1 MKKIT
6 LLFICL
12 IGNFVF
18 SHTINYENVVLR
30 HWSIEKKHQFIDGS
44 FMMYKNDFV
53 FIEDA
58 NHAISKVL
66 FSDLSNQYSNIT
78 FIKIDTDNAEEL
90 AKYYEVSALPT
101 VLFINDGD
109 VISIIKGF
117 DSNKIK
123 SEVEELNKLE

>member
-1 MKKIT
+1 MDKVIYISDKAQVPLKGKVILDFYADWCGPCKKLGPI
-6 LLFICL
+6 
-12 IGNFVF
+12 
-18 SHTINYENVVLR
+18 
-30 HWSIEKKHQFIDGS
+30 
-44 FMMYKNDFV
+44 
-53 FIEDA
+53 
-58 NHAISKVL
+58 

-90 AKYYEVSALPT
+90 AKYYDVSALPT

>member
-1 MKKIT
+1 MDKVIYISDKAQVPQKGKVILDFYADWCGPCKK
-6 LLFICL
+6 L
-12 IGNFVF
+12 GP
-18 SHTINYENVVLR
+18 
-30 HWSIEKKHQFIDGS
+30 
-44 FMMYKNDFV
+44 
-53 FIEDA
+53 
-58 NHAISKVL
+58 L

>member
-1 MKKIT
+1 MDKVIYISDKTQVPIKGKVILDFYADWCGPCKKLGPI
-6 LLFICL
+6 
-12 IGNFVF
+12 
-18 SHTINYENVVLR
+18 
-30 HWSIEKKHQFIDGS
+30 
-44 FMMYKNDFV
+44 
-53 FIEDA
+53 
-58 NHAISKVL
+58 

-78 FIKIDTDNAEEL
+78 FIKINTDNAEEL
-90 AKYYEVSALPT
+90 AKYYDVSALPT